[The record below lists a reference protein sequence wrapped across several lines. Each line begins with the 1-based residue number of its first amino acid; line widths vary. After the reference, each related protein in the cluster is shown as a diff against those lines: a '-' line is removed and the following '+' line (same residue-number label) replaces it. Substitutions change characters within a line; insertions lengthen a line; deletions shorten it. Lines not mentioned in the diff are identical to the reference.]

1 MGVMSDVK
9 VSSPILGVFWM
20 IVTGALFVAVTAV
33 VKYLGT
39 AIPAVEAAFLRYAG
53 IVLLVPMLSQIKDT
67 FHTAAL
73 ETVCRRI
80 SLCWSSPLVLC
91 NGKNSIADV
100 TAMNYLH
107 PFT

>member
-1 MGVMSDVK
+1 MSFLDPGKKLNGRHGDVK

-39 AIPAVEAAFLRYAG
+39 AIPAVRRIFALCFG
-53 IVLLVPMLSQIKDT
+53 DCTVGSMLSQMLKT

-73 ETVCRRI
+73 ETVVGRAPFI
-80 SLCWSSPLVLC
+80 VLE
-91 NGKNSIADV
+91 
-100 TAMNYLH
+100 
-107 PFT
+107 